1 MSQMQRDHAQ
11 HEFEE
16 RLRAN
21 FAEIARGVHFE
32 VPPTLVRAQPMER
45 APRIVGR
52 RRFAFAGAV
61 VAGCAVLVV
70 GVLATRHGTTTPSHA
85 PLTHASVSTPS
96 PTSGQGSRFEQ
107 LPAARPIT
115 TMPTTAPGES
125 RDAAL
130 LRLGYAPGTPVLPVS
145 NGSGQ
150 VVGYVKTSYLVGPL
164 GDGAYPTGKP
174 GYPIT
179 GLDGYTLYGWYTR
192 DLGALPRSIAE
203 YPARLALVRSCVGN
217 TSASVEH
224 TPTCV
229 QAVKDYKKPFGAAVL
244 RAQRNDGEPIAD
256 HNGKIA
262 GFIPNLENEI
272 QHFEIAPTR
281 NGHGPGSLWPTDLGA
296 TPIQDRQ
303 IYIVVNQ
310 DGEVVGYIANSVGFV
325 PSSSA
330 VKPGFDIEAYR
341 AEQHGDCV
349 DHGASAAAAR
359 RFPYCPST
367 PQMPNFATNAPSKLT
382 HTKWTLDSITDHGV
396 HHDGPATLTFGD
408 GAVTW
413 ATCNDG
419 SGDVH
424 VAAGLMFV
432 TRVSTTRVG
441 CLADTY
447 LNGVLHYG
455 HNEAN
460 SWYIDTAGKL
470 HLIDPTNRVIL
481 VFHRS

>member
-52 RRFAFAGAV
+52 RRFAFAVAV

-164 GDGAYPTGKP
+164 GGGAYPTGKP

-229 QAVKDYKKPFGAAVL
+229 QAVKDYKKPFGAAIL
-244 RAQRNDGEPIAD
+244 RARGEYGTPVGD
-256 HNGKIA
+256 HNGKVP
-262 GFIPNLENEI
+262 GFVPDPSAEADHLALPAARSDG
-272 QHFEIAPTR
+272 QVD
-281 NGHGPGSLWPTDLGA
+281 LWPTDLA
-296 TPIQDRQ
+296 PPIVDRQ

-310 DGEVVGYIANSVGFV
+310 QGGVVGYFASGVGFF
-325 PSSSA
+325 SLATARQS
-330 VKPGFDIEAYR
+330 GFDIEAYR

-424 VAAGLMFV
+424 VAAGVMFV

-447 LNGVLHYG
+447 LNDVLHYG